1 MWTYL
6 WALYSVTLTYVS
18 VSLPVPLSPDD
29 YSFIVS
35 PNSER
40 LIHPI
45 SFLIFKFM
53 LAILVPLPFQ
63 INFRIS
69 IPILTKKNP
78 AWILL
83 ELHYISR
90 SVWGELGFCPVE
102 SLPIYEQSMFISIG
116 HLRYFQQCL
125 VVSGFFL
132 SFLSLYLLSLLSGTS
147 STWYWI
153 GVVRLDILA
162 LFPVLMRNHLV
173 FHH

>member
-83 ELHYISR
+83 ELHYNLQVSSR
-90 SVWGELGFCPVE
+90 RIGILSCRVSSNLWTKYVYLYR
-102 SLPIYEQSMFISIG
+102 SSSIFSTMSCSF
-116 HLRYFQQCL
+116 R
-125 VVSGFFL
+125 FL
-132 SFLSLYLLSLLSGTS
+132 SFILISIS
-147 STWYWI
+147 S
-153 GVVRLDILA
+153 
-162 LFPVLMRNHLV
+162 FPTVWD
-173 FHH
+173 F